1 MSDTNYIAPRPM
13 ITETDRKV
21 LLQAKLL
28 EKKRKKDGW
37 KYVNA
42 TPMIRV
48 LVPCDD
54 DGEPNEKGRQIIGE
68 IINR

>member
-13 ITETDRKV
+13 TTETDRKV
-21 LLQAKLL
+21 LSQAKLL

-42 TPMIRV
+42 TPTIRV
-48 LVPCDD
+48 LVPCDE
-54 DGEPNEKGRQIIGE
+54 DGEPTEKGRQIISE